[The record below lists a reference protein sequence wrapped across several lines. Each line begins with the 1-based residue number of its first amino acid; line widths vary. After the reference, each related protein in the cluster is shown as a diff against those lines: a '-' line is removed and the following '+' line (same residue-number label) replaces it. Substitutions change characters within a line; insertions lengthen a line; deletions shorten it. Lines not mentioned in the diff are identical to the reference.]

1 MDSVED
7 GIDDINDI
15 SPRTLSKIKKAL
27 GFRNLKPGEKT
38 MLKEELDKLKR
49 YAYSS
54 VVVITQDD
62 AILSVGLLEDV
73 IEETKELWNND
84 VLDSTES
91 VVLDQ
96 KIAILTV
103 IF

>member
-1 MDSVED
+1 
-7 GIDDINDI
+7 
-15 SPRTLSKIKKAL
+15 
-27 GFRNLKPGEKT
+27 
-38 MLKEELDKLKR
+38 MLKEELESLKR

-84 VLDSTES
+84 VLDSIES

-96 KIAILTV
+96 KIAIITV
-103 IF
+103 LF

>member
-1 MDSVED
+1 
-7 GIDDINDI
+7 
-15 SPRTLSKIKKAL
+15 
-27 GFRNLKPGEKT
+27 

-54 VVVITQDD
+54 VVVISQDD
-62 AILSVGLLEDV
+62 AILSTGLLEDV

-91 VVLDQ
+91 VVFDQ
-96 KIAILTV
+96 KIAIITV
-103 IF
+103 LF

>member
-1 MDSVED
+1 
-7 GIDDINDI
+7 
-15 SPRTLSKIKKAL
+15 
-27 GFRNLKPGEKT
+27 

-54 VVVITQDD
+54 VVVISQDD
-62 AILSVGLLEDV
+62 AILSTGLLEDV

-84 VLDSTES
+84 VLDSSET

-96 KIAILTV
+96 KIAIITV
-103 IF
+103 LF

>member
-1 MDSVED
+1 
-7 GIDDINDI
+7 
-15 SPRTLSKIKKAL
+15 
-27 GFRNLKPGEKT
+27 

-54 VVVITQDD
+54 VVVVSQDD

-84 VLDSTES
+84 VLDSSET

-96 KIAILTV
+96 KIVIITV
-103 IF
+103 LF

>member
-1 MDSVED
+1 
-7 GIDDINDI
+7 
-15 SPRTLSKIKKAL
+15 
-27 GFRNLKPGEKT
+27 

-54 VVVITQDD
+54 VVVVSQDD
-62 AILSVGLLEDV
+62 AILSTGLLEDV

-103 IF
+103 LF

>member
-1 MDSVED
+1 
-7 GIDDINDI
+7 
-15 SPRTLSKIKKAL
+15 
-27 GFRNLKPGEKT
+27 

-54 VVVITQDD
+54 VVVVSQDD

-73 IEETKELWNND
+73 IEETKEFWNND

-91 VVLDQ
+91 VVFEQ
-96 KIAILTV
+96 KIAIITV
-103 IF
+103 LF

>member
-1 MDSVED
+1 
-7 GIDDINDI
+7 
-15 SPRTLSKIKKAL
+15 
-27 GFRNLKPGEKT
+27 

-54 VVVITQDD
+54 VVVISQDD
-62 AILSVGLLEDV
+62 AILSTGLLEDV

-91 VVLDQ
+91 IVFDQ
-96 KIAILTV
+96 KIAIITV
-103 IF
+103 LFQKK

>member
-1 MDSVED
+1 
-7 GIDDINDI
+7 
-15 SPRTLSKIKKAL
+15 
-27 GFRNLKPGEKT
+27 

-62 AILSVGLLEDV
+62 AILSTGILEDV

-84 VLDSTES
+84 VLDSSET
-91 VVLDQ
+91 VVFDQ
-96 KIAILTV
+96 KIAIITV
-103 IF
+103 LF